1 MECHGSILL
10 SRRHFML
17 TPAVLLALFHLSVA
31 GGGSGGSGEGGIVCE
46 PGWFPCDTEVKCVER
61 RFICDR
67 YYDCP
72 DRSDEWNCTDHHV
85 DDFVDMLYRKRPDED
100 SEKRQG
106 ECELDEP
113 PLVCRCADFSL
124 FCESRDLTQIPT
136 PLPDSAR
143 YLDISGNLV
152 EELDAS
158 TFSPLP
164 ELQVL
169 VVIQAG
175 VTGLRRGVFSS
186 MAQIHEIHFTG
197 NDLHTLE
204 NGTMEGTSSLSHLQL
219 SSNNISDL
227 PDGFFVHN
235 TNLQRLEL
243 NDNNLTELRPTMF
256 LGLKN
261 LLNLYIERNKMEY
274 LLEEVFCEMPRLQ
287 FLYLGTNHLRTVAPG
302 TFITLTYL
310 HLLSLERNRLTTLLN
325 GTFAGLGLLKTIILQ
340 DNGLR
345 YIEPGTFSDLV
356 SVESMNLEGNDLEDC
371 PETAVFQDMT
381 NLEYIYFDEFQ
392 LCSLALHVRVCEPKG
407 DGISSVEHLLDSLVL
422 RVSVWVMGVL
432 ACAGNLLVLIGRFVV
447 KEPNKV
453 HSFYIKN
460 LSLSDL
466 LMGVYLFIIASYDA
480 SFRGSYIR
488 HEYSWRRSWQCNLC
502 GFLSTLSSEASVFTL
517 TTITLDRY
525 FSIVHPLTLKERNLR
540 IPVGVM
546 SITWTLAALL
556 ALLPLLGI
564 QYYGDNFY
572 GSNGMCLPL
581 HIHDPYAKAWEHS
594 AIIFIGFNLVAF
606 MFIAYAYGRMILAIR
621 ESQMSLRSTQE
632 KQDRILVKRFA
643 FIVGTDFL
651 CWMPVIVIKVIALGG
666 VVIDRTLYAWMAVF
680 VLPVNSA
687 LNPILYTLATKI
699 FKQQVVKMVF
709 HMSRWPVSPPRTGTD
724 SNPSN
729 SYVMIYRG
737 RFQTAQMSTRT
748 TSTWLQKT
756 RGGQSLEHRGI
767 YGAAHTNH
775 PPCTCPPTCDI

>member
-1 MECHGSILL
+1 MVRRRRKRTEDSPRLGSTGLL
-10 SRRHFML
+10 TSTSTWPLAML
-17 TPAVLLALFHLSVA
+17 FLTTLR
-31 GGGSGGSGEGGIVCE
+31 GGSSLCQ
-46 PGWFPCDTEVKCVER
+46 PGWFPCDSDNLCVER

-85 DDFVDMLYRKRPDED
+85 DNFVDMLYRKRPDED
-100 SEKRQG
+100 SEKRRG
-106 ECELDEP
+106 KCELEDP
-113 PLVCRCADFSL
+113 PESCRCADFSL
-124 FCESRDLTQIPT
+124 FCESRFLSKVPV
-136 PLPDSAR
+136 PLPVSAR
-143 YLDISGNLV
+143 YLDISGNLI
-152 EELDAS
+152 EELDAKS
-158 TFSPLP
+158 FTALP

-169 VVIQAG
+169 VVIRAG
-175 VTGLRRGVFSS
+175 VRSLRRGVFSTMS
-186 MAQIHEIHFTG
+186 NINEIHFTG
-197 NDLHTLE
+197 NALHTLD
-204 NGTMEGTSSLSHLQL
+204 NGTLVGTSSLSHLQL

-227 PDGFFVHN
+227 PDGFFIHN

-243 NDNNLTELRPTMF
+243 NDNNLAQLRPAMF
-256 LGLKN
+256 CGLRN
-261 LLNLYIERNKMEY
+261 LLNLYIERNKMDHIG
-274 LLEEVFCEMPRLQ
+274 EEVFTEMPRLQ
-287 FLYLGTNHLRTVAPG
+287 FLYLGTNLLRTVAPG
-302 TFITLTYL
+302 AFCGLHHL
-310 HLLSLERNRLTTLLN
+310 HLLSLERNHLITLAN
-325 GTFAGLGLLKTIILQ
+325 GTFSGLAQLKTLVLQ
-340 DNGLR
+340 DNGMRHL
-345 YIEPGTFSDLV
+345 EQGAFSDLV
-356 SVESMNLEGNDLEDC
+356 SVESMNLEGNNLEER
-371 PETAVFQDMT
+371 PETDVFGEMT
-381 NLEYIYFDEFQ
+381 SLEYIYFDEFR

-432 ACAGNLLVLIGRFVV
+432 ACAGNLLVLIGRLVV
-447 KEPNKV
+447 KETNKV

-480 SFRGSYIR
+480 FFRGSYIR

-525 FSIVHPLTLKERNLR
+525 FSIVHPLTLKERTLP
-540 IPVGVM
+540 IAVGVM
-546 SITWTLAALL
+546 VATWSLAALL
-556 ALLPLLGI
+556 AILPLLGI
-564 QYYGDNFY
+564 HYYGDNFY

-651 CWMPVIVIKVIALGG
+651 CWMPVIIIKVIALGG
-666 VVIDRTLYAWMAVF
+666 VVIDRTLYAWLAVF

-709 HMSRWPVSPPRTGTD
+709 NMSRWPVAPPRAGTD

-748 TSTWLQKT
+748 ASTWLQKP
-756 RGGQSLEHRGI
+756 RNYSLEHRGPP
-767 YGAAHTNH
+767 GAALAGPTT
-775 PPCTCPPTCDI
+775 CTCPPSCDI